1 MRNREQFLRPIAH
14 RGLHGAP
21 AAGAVEN
28 TMAAF
33 RQAIAAGYGIEC
45 DLRPARGG
53 LPIVF
58 HDETIE
64 RLIEGQGKVAD
75 IDAAALGCLS
85 YRGVPEERIPTF
97 AALLELVAGRVPLLV
112 EIKSEW
118 QPPDQGFLAEVAR
131 LAAAYSGPVA
141 LMSFDPGVI
150 APMRELAPCVPRGII
165 SGNYLKE
172 STEDHWWEHVL
183 TRERAERLTHLL
195 ESGPAEPSFYA
206 YDVNALP
213 TPVTRYVRDVQRLP
227 LFTWTV
233 RTAAQHETARL
244 HADAPIFEGFLA

>member
-1 MRNREQFLRPIAH
+1 MRNRDQFLRPFAH

-21 AAGAVEN
+21 GAGAIEN

-33 RQAIAAGYGIEC
+33 RAAIEAGYGIEC

-58 HDETIE
+58 HDETVE
-64 RLIEGQGKVAD
+64 RLIEGRGYIAD
-75 IDAAALGCLS
+75 FDADALGSLR
-85 YRGVPEERIPTF
+85 YGRAPGEGIPTF
-97 AALLELVAGRVPLLV
+97 AALLEFVAGRVPLMV

-118 QPPDQGFLAEVAR
+118 QPPDRRFLAEVAR

-141 LMSFDPGVI
+141 LMSFDPDVI
-150 APMRELAPCVPRGII
+150 SPMRELAANVPRGIV

-172 STEDHWWEHVL
+172 STEDDWWEDVL

-195 ESGPAEPSFYA
+195 ESGPADPSFYA
-206 YDVNALP
+206 YEVDALP
-213 TPVTRYVRDVQRLP
+213 TPVTRFVREVQRLP
-227 LFTWTV
+227 IFAWTV
-233 RTAAQHETARL
+233 RTEAQRAAARL